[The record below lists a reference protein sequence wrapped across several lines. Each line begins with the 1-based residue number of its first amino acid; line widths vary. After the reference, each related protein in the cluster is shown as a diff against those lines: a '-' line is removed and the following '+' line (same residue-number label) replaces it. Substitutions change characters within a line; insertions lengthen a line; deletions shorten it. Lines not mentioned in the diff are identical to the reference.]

1 MSSSPLPTAS
11 AKRFPDDFVWGVA
24 TSAFQI
30 EGAHDA
36 DGKGPSIWDSFCR
49 QPGVIADG
57 SSGDVACDHYAR
69 WEQDLDMIRDLG
81 VQAYR
86 FSVSWPR
93 VRRPATATGT
103 KLAWPSTSGSS
114 TACSRAA
121 SSPT

>member
-1 MSSSPLPTAS
+1 MSSSTLPTAS

-24 TSAFQI
+24 T
-30 EGAHDA
+30 
-36 DGKGPSIWDSFCR
+36 IWDSFCR

-57 SSGDVACDHYAR
+57 SSGDVACEHYAR

-93 VRRPATATGT
+93 VRPTGDGEWNEAGLAFYERARR
-103 KLAWPSTSGSS
+103 KLQLTDSS
-114 TACSRAA
+114 ELA
-121 SSPT
+121 PG